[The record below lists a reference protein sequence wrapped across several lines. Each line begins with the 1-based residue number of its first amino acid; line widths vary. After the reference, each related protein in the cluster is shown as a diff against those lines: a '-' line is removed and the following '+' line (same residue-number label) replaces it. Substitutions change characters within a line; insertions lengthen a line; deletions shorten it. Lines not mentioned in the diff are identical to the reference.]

1 MEKENVRD
9 FEINLREICLVLLK
23 RIWIPIIAAI
33 LFYTAGFWYS
43 TNRIT
48 PMYTSKAEL
57 LVISNNS
64 AYSSSSIMMDDN
76 FTKNYLYIIKNNH
89 TILGNVIEKN
99 GLDMSVSRLSSK
111 ISVSSPEETQIII
124 IYVTDSDPV
133 MAQKISN
140 SLCNEAK
147 RYITDELIKADN
159 IRITNEGTLPLRPS
173 SPNVS
178 KNATSMAFF
187 GFVLA
192 CGVILLVHIIN
203 DAITTVEDAEKRL
216 GLKVIGK
223 VPYSHQL
230 GNKRTLVPR
239 KKSRK

>member
-1 MEKENVRD
+1 
-9 FEINLREICLVLLK
+9 
-23 RIWIPIIAAI
+23 
-33 LFYTAGFWYS
+33 
-43 TNRIT
+43 
-48 PMYTSKAEL
+48 
-57 LVISNNS
+57 
-64 AYSSSSIMMDDN
+64 
-76 FTKNYLYIIKNNH
+76 
-89 TILGNVIEKN
+89 
-99 GLDMSVSRLSSK
+99 MSVSRLSSK

-178 KNATSMAFF
+178 RNATSMAFF
-187 GFVLA
+187 GFVFA
-192 CGVILLVHIIN
+192 CGVILLVHMIN
-203 DAITTVEDAEKRL
+203 DAITTVEDAERRL